1 MTTKHRA
8 HSISDAAEMGRID
21 EAGLVAPLLGAVA
34 PAAEAALPRDGGG
47 RVTPLRACRAT
58 SHAREWRE

>member
-21 EAGLVAPLLGAVA
+21 EVGLVAPLLGAVA

-47 RVTPLRACRAT
+47 GRVSPAQGLPRDQSC
-58 SHAREWRE
+58 ARMA